1 MIGFLTGLL
10 AFVFVLSVVV
20 TVHEL
25 GHFWAARACGVAID
39 CFSIG
44 FGPKIVAWRDK
55 TGVEWRIAS
64 IPLGGYVRFSG
75 DDNAASV
82 PDGSDLAV
90 LKREIA
96 SREGEAAVSRY
107 YHFKPVWQ
115 RAFIAVAGPVAN
127 FLLAIAVF
135 AVFMATLG
143 EYRHP
148 ATVDRIPA
156 GSPAAA
162 AGFKPGDL
170 ITKADGRRIKTFED
184 VGRYVMLRSGMP
196 IDFTVKR
203 GDQTLNLV
211 ATPIQVEVVDK
222 INGRTKIGRLNI
234 ENRSRPYHYRSSV
247 WRAIPDATVE
257 VWDQIGTI
265 GFYLGRLVTGQIS
278 PDQISGVIGIGH
290 TVSAVAQA
298 STANAPDVPTMLLSF
313 FIGQMLM
320 VATLSVS
327 IGFMNLLPIPV
338 LDGGH
343 LLMYA
348 YEAIA
353 RRPLKASYQ
362 AAGFRAGLAL
372 ILGFMLF
379 AAWNDLHRYD
389 VFKFIGGLFT

>member
-1 MIGFLTGLL
+1 MIVFLTQLF
-10 AFVFVLSVVV
+10 AFVLVLSIVV

-90 LKREIA
+90 LKQEIA
-96 SREGEAAVSRY
+96 AREGEAAVSRY

-115 RAFIAVAGPVAN
+115 RAIIAVAGPVAN
-127 FLLAIAVF
+127 FLLAIAVL
-135 AVFMATLG
+135 AVFLATIG
-143 EYRHP
+143 EIRNP
-148 ATVDRIPA
+148 ARVHGVSP
-156 GSPAAA
+156 GSAAEA
-162 AGFKPGDL
+162 AGFKPGDVIL
-170 ITKADGRRIKTFED
+170 KADGRKIETFQD
-184 VGRYVMLRSGMP
+184 LNGYVALRAKLP
-196 IDFTVKR
+196 IDFTVQR
-203 GDQTLNLV
+203 GP
-211 ATPIQVEVVDK
+211 ATIHLTGAPRVVEVQDE
-222 INGRTKIGRLNI
+222 INGRMKIGRMGI
-234 ENRSRPYHYRSSV
+234 EGRSTPTRYRSSV

-257 VWDQIGTI
+257 VGDQIGTI

-290 TVSAVAQA
+290 TVGAVAKA
-298 STANAPDVPTMLLSF
+298 STADAPNVPTMLLRF
-313 FIGQMLM
+313 FVSMMLL

-353 RRPLKASYQ
+353 KRPLQAKFQ

-389 VFKFIGGLFT
+389 VFKFIGGLFS

>member
-1 MIGFLTGLL
+1 MIGILTTLV
-10 AFVFVLSVVV
+10 AFVFVLSIVV

-25 GHFWAARACGVAID
+25 GHFLAARACGVAID

-44 FGPKIVAWRDK
+44 FGPKIVSWRDK
-55 TGVEWRIAS
+55 SGVEWRIAS

-82 PDGSDLAV
+82 PDGSDLAI

-96 SREGEAAVSRY
+96 EREGEAAVSRY

-115 RAFIAVAGPVAN
+115 RAIIAVAGPMAN
-127 FLLAIAVF
+127 FLLAIAVL
-135 AVFMATLG
+135 AVFLVTIG
-143 EYRHP
+143 ELRNP
-148 ATVDRIPA
+148 ARVYGVAP
-156 GSPAAA
+156 GSAAEA
-162 AGFKPGDL
+162 AGFKAGDV
-170 ITKADGRRIKTFED
+170 IARADGRKIETFQD
-184 VGRYVMLRSGMP
+184 LNGYVALRARLP
-196 IDFTVKR
+196 INFAVQR
-203 GDQTLNLV
+203 GAATIHLT
-211 ATPIQVEVVDK
+211 ATPKEVEILDE
-222 INGRTKIGRLNI
+222 INGRMKIGRLGI
-234 ENRSRPYHYRSSV
+234 EGRGTPVRYRSSL

-257 VWDQIGTI
+257 VWDQIRTI

-290 TVSAVAQA
+290 TVGAVAKA
-298 STANAPDVPTMLLSF
+298 STVDAPNVQTLLLRF

-343 LLMYA
+343 LVMYA

-353 RRPLKASYQ
+353 RRPLKASFQ

-389 VFKFIGGLFT
+389 VFKFIGGLFS

>member
-1 MIGFLTGLL
+1 MIVFLTQAF
-10 AFVFVLSVVV
+10 AFVLVLSIVV

-55 TGVEWRIAS
+55 TGVEWRIAA

-82 PDGSDLAV
+82 PDGGDLAI
-90 LKREIA
+90 LKQEIA
-96 SREGEAAVSRY
+96 AREGEAAVSRY

-115 RAFIAVAGPVAN
+115 RAIIAAAGPVAN
-127 FLLAIAVF
+127 FLLAIAVL
-135 AVFMATLG
+135 AVFMATIG
-143 EYRHP
+143 ETRNP
-148 ATVDRIPA
+148 ARVYA
-156 GSPAAA
+156 VSPASAAEA
-162 AGFKPGDL
+162 AGFKAGDVIL
-170 ITKADGRRIKTFED
+170 KADGRKIETFQD
-184 VGRYVMLRSGMP
+184 LNGYIALRAKLP
-196 IDFTVKR
+196 IDFTVQR
-203 GDQTLNLV
+203 GAATLHLTGAPREV
-211 ATPIQVEVVDK
+211 EIQDA
-222 INGRTKIGRLNI
+222 INGRMKIGRLGI
-234 ENRSRPYHYRSSV
+234 EGRSTPTRYRSTV

-257 VWDQIGTI
+257 VWDQISTI

-290 TVSAVAQA
+290 TVGAVAKA
-298 STANAPDVPTMLLSF
+298 STADAPNIPTMALRFFVSMMLL
-313 FIGQMLM
+313 

-353 RRPLKASYQ
+353 KRPLKAEFQ

-389 VFKFIGGLFT
+389 VFKFIGGLFS

>member
-1 MIGFLTGLL
+1 MIDTLL
-10 AFVFVLSVVV
+10 MLVSFVFVLSIVV

-44 FGPKIVAWRDK
+44 FGPKLVAWRDK

-64 IPLGGYVRFSG
+64 IPLGGYVRFAG

-82 PDGSDLAV
+82 PDGADLAA
-90 LKREIA
+90 LKNEIA
-96 SREGEAAVSRY
+96 AREGEQAVSRY

-115 RAFIAVAGPVAN
+115 RAIIAVAGPVAN
-127 FLLAIAVF
+127 FLLAIVVLAVIH
-135 AVFMATLG
+135 ATIG
-143 EYRHP
+143 ETRNP
-148 ATVDRIPA
+148 ARVYGVAPA
-156 GSPAAA
+156 SAAAA
-162 AGFKPGDL
+162 AGFKAGDR
-170 ITKADGRRIKTFED
+170 IVKADGRGISTFQELT
-184 VGRYVMLRSGMP
+184 GYVALRAKLP
-196 IDFTVKR
+196 IDFVVDR
-203 GDQTLNLV
+203 GGQKIHLV
-211 ATPIQVEVVDK
+211 ATPREVEVTDK
-222 INGRTKIGRLNI
+222 INGRMKIGQLGLEGRDGG
-234 ENRSRPYHYRSSV
+234 ERYKSSI
-247 WRAIPDATVE
+247 WRALPDAAFD
-257 VWDQIGTI
+257 VWDQVRTI
-265 GFYLGRLVTGQIS
+265 GFYLGRLVTGQIA

-290 TVSAVAQA
+290 TVGAVAKA
-298 STANAPDVPTMLLSF
+298 STANAPNVETMLLRF
-313 FIGQMLM
+313 FVGQMIM

-353 RRPLKASYQ
+353 RRPLKAEFQ
-362 AAGFRAGLAL
+362 MAGFRAGLAL

-389 VFKFIGGLFT
+389 VFKFIGGLFS

>member
-1 MIGFLTGLL
+1 MIGILTSLF
-10 AFVFVLSVVV
+10 AFVFVLSIVV

-25 GHFWAARACGVAID
+25 GHFLAARACGVAID

-44 FGPKIVAWRDK
+44 FGPKIVSWRDK
-55 TGVEWRIAS
+55 TGVEWRIAW

-82 PDGSDLAV
+82 PDGSDLAL
-90 LKREIA
+90 LKQEIA
-96 SREGEAAVSRY
+96 AREGEAAVSRY

-115 RAFIAVAGPVAN
+115 RAFIAVAGPLAN
-127 FLLAIAVF
+127 FALAIAVL
-135 AVFMATLG
+135 AVFLATFG
-143 EYRHP
+143 EVHNP
-148 ATVDRIPA
+148 ARVHGVTA
-156 GSPAAA
+156 GSAAAA
-162 AGFKPGDL
+162 AGFQAGDM
-170 ITKADGRRIKTFED
+170 ITKADGRKIETFQD
-184 VGRYVMLRSGMP
+184 LNGYVALRARLP
-196 IDFTVKR
+196 IDFTVQR
-203 GDQTLNLV
+203 GAQTIHLT
-211 ATPIQVEVVDK
+211 ATPKEVEVQDQ
-222 INGRTKIGRLNI
+222 INGRMKIGRLGI
-234 ENRSRPYHYRSSV
+234 EGRGTPERHRSSL

-257 VWDQIGTI
+257 VWDQISTI

-290 TVSAVAQA
+290 TVGAVAKA
-298 STANAPDVPTMLLSF
+298 STADAPNIQTLLLRF
-313 FIGQMLM
+313 FVGQMLM

-353 RRPLKASYQ
+353 RRPLKAEFQ

-389 VFKFIGGLFT
+389 VFKFIGGLFS

>member
-1 MIGFLTGLL
+1 MIVFLTQAF
-10 AFVFVLSVVV
+10 AFVLVLSIVV

-82 PDGSDLAV
+82 PDGSDLAI
-90 LKREIA
+90 LKQEIA
-96 SREGEAAVSRY
+96 AREGEAAVSRY

-127 FLLAIAVF
+127 FLLAIAVL
-135 AVFMATLG
+135 AVFLATIG
-143 EYRHP
+143 EIRNP
-148 ATVDRIPA
+148 ARVHGVSP
-156 GSPAAA
+156 GSAAEA
-162 AGFKPGDL
+162 AGFKAGDVIL
-170 ITKADGRRIKTFED
+170 KADGRKIETFQD
-184 VGRYVMLRSGMP
+184 LNGYVALRARLP
-196 IDFTVKR
+196 IDFTVQR
-203 GDQTLNLV
+203 GASTIHLTG
-211 ATPIQVEVVDK
+211 APREVVVQDE
-222 INGRTKIGRLNI
+222 INGRMKIGRMGI
-234 ENRSRPYHYRSSV
+234 EGRSAPTRHRSSV
-247 WRAIPDATVE
+247 LSAIPDATVE
-257 VWDQIGTI
+257 VGDQIATI

-290 TVSAVAQA
+290 TVGAVAKA
-298 STANAPDVPTMLLSF
+298 STADAPNVQTMVLRFFVSMMLL
-313 FIGQMLM
+313 

-353 RRPLKASYQ
+353 KRPLQAKFQ

-389 VFKFIGGLFT
+389 VFKFIGGLFS

>member
-1 MIGFLTGLL
+1 MIVFLTQAF
-10 AFVFVLSVVV
+10 AFVLVLSIVV

-55 TGVEWRIAS
+55 TGVEWRIAW

-90 LKREIA
+90 LKQEIA
-96 SREGEAAVSRY
+96 EREGEAAVSRY

-115 RAFIAVAGPVAN
+115 RAIIAVAGPVAN

-135 AVFMATLG
+135 AVLMATLG
-143 EYRHP
+143 EYRRP
-148 ATVDRIPA
+148 ATVDGVSA
-156 GSPAAA
+156 GGAAAA
-162 AGFKPGDL
+162 AGFRAGDL
-170 ITKADGRRIKTFED
+170 IVKADDRRIRNFED
-184 VGRYVMLRSGMP
+184 VGRYVMLRSGLP

-203 GDQTLNLV
+203 GDQTLHLV
-211 ATPIQVEVVDK
+211 AKPSQVEVTDQ
-222 INGRTKIGRLNI
+222 INGRAKVGRLGI
-234 ENRSRPYHYRSSV
+234 ENVSRPYHYRSTV
-247 WRAIPDATVE
+247 WRAIPDAAGE
-257 VWDQIGTI
+257 VWDQISTI

-278 PDQISGVIGIGH
+278 ADQISGVIGIGH
-290 TVSAVAQA
+290 AVGAVAKA
-298 STANAPDVPTMLLSF
+298 STADAPDLQTLLLRF
-313 FIGQMLM
+313 TVGVMVM
-320 VATLSVS
+320 VASLSVS

-353 RRPLKASYQ
+353 KRPLQAKFQ

-389 VFKFIGGLFT
+389 VFKFIGGLFS

>member
-1 MIGFLTGLL
+1 MGFLIGLF
-10 AFVFVLSVVV
+10 AFVFVLSIVV

-25 GHFWAARACGVAID
+25 GHFLAARACGVAID

-44 FGPKIVAWRDK
+44 FGPKIVSWRDK
-55 TGVEWRIAS
+55 SGVEWRIAW

-90 LKREIA
+90 LKQEIA
-96 SREGEAAVSRY
+96 AREGEAAVSRY

-115 RAFIAVAGPVAN
+115 RAFIAVAGPMAN
-127 FLLAIAVF
+127 FVLAIAVL
-135 AVFMATLG
+135 AVIMTTLG
-143 EYRHP
+143 EYRYP
-148 ATVDRIPA
+148 ATIETVSA
-156 GSPAAA
+156 TGPAAA
-162 AGFKPGDL
+162 AGFIPGDL
-170 ITKADGRRIKTFED
+170 ITKADGRRIKTFEELK
-184 VGRYVMLRSGMP
+184 GYVMLRARLP

-203 GDQTLNLV
+203 GDQTLHLV
-211 ATPIQVEVVDK
+211 ATPVQVEVVDK
-222 INGRTKIGRLNI
+222 INGRMKVGQLGIGNL
-234 ENRSRPYHYRSSV
+234 SRPYHYRSTIWS
-247 WRAIPDATVE
+247 AIPDATVQ
-257 VWDQIGTI
+257 VWDQISTI

-278 PDQISGVIGIGH
+278 ADQISGVIGIGH
-290 TVSAVAQA
+290 AVGAMATATTVD
-298 STANAPDVPTMLLSF
+298 APNFQTLLLRF
-313 FIGQMLM
+313 FVGQMLM

-343 LLMYA
+343 LVMYA
-348 YEAIA
+348 YEAVA
-353 RRPLKASYQ
+353 RRPLKASFQ

-389 VFKFIGGLFT
+389 VFKFIGGLFS

>member
-1 MIGFLTGLL
+1 MGFLIGLV
-10 AFVFVLSVVV
+10 AFVFVLSIVV

-55 TGVEWRIAS
+55 SGVEWRIAS

-82 PDGSDLAV
+82 PDGADLAI
-90 LKREIA
+90 LKQEIA
-96 SREGEAAVSRY
+96 AREGEAAVSRY

-115 RAFIAVAGPVAN
+115 RAFIAVAGPLAN
-127 FLLAIAVF
+127 FALAIAVLS
-135 AVFMATLG
+135 VFLATFG
-143 EYRHP
+143 EVRNP
-148 ATVDRIPA
+148 ARVHGVTA
-156 GSPAAA
+156 GGAAAA
-162 AGFKPGDL
+162 AGFQSGDV
-170 ITKADGRRIKTFED
+170 ITKADGRKIETFQD
-184 VGRYVMLRSGMP
+184 LTGYVALRAKLP
-196 IDFTVKR
+196 IDFAVQR
-203 GDQTLNLV
+203 GGETIHLI
-211 ATPIQVEVVDK
+211 ATPKEVEVQDE
-222 INGRTKIGRLNI
+222 INGRMKIGRLGI
-234 ENRSRPYHYRSSV
+234 EGRSTPTRHVSPL

-257 VWDQIGTI
+257 VWDQIRTI
-265 GFYLGRLVTGQIS
+265 GFYLGRLVTGQVS

-290 TVSAVAQA
+290 TVGAVAQA
-298 STANAPDVPTMLLSF
+298 STADAPNIQTLLLRF
-313 FIGQMLM
+313 FVGQMLM

-343 LLMYA
+343 LVMYA
-348 YEAIA
+348 YEAVA
-353 RRPLKASYQ
+353 RRPLKASFQ

-389 VFKFIGGLFT
+389 VFKFIGGLFS

>member
-1 MIGFLTGLL
+1 MGFLIGLF
-10 AFVFVLSVVV
+10 AFVFVLSIVV

-25 GHFWAARACGVAID
+25 GHFLAARACGVAID

-44 FGPKIVAWRDK
+44 FGPKIVSWRDK
-55 TGVEWRIAS
+55 SGVEWRIAW

-90 LKREIA
+90 LKQEIA
-96 SREGEAAVSRY
+96 AREGEAAVSRY

-115 RAFIAVAGPVAN
+115 RAFIAVAGPMAN
-127 FLLAIAVF
+127 FVLAIAVY
-135 AVFMATLG
+135 AVIMVTLG

-148 ATVDRIPA
+148 ATVDRVLA
-156 GSPAAA
+156 GGPAAA
-162 AGFKPGDL
+162 AGFQSGDL
-170 ITKADGRRIKTFED
+170 ITKADGRRIKNFQD
-184 VGRYVMLRSGMP
+184 VSQYVMFRSGLP

-203 GDQTLNLV
+203 GDQTLHLV
-211 ATPIQVEVVDK
+211 ATPAQVEVVDK
-222 INGRTKIGRLNI
+222 LNGRMKVGRLSI
-234 ENRSRPYHYRSSV
+234 ENLSRPEHYRSTLL
-247 WRAIPDATVE
+247 RAVPDAAAQ
-257 VWDQIGTI
+257 VWDQITTI
-265 GFYLGRLVTGQIS
+265 CFYLGRLVTGQIS
-278 PDQISGVIGIGH
+278 ADQISGVIGIGH
-290 TVSAVAQA
+290 AVGAMA
-298 STANAPDVPTMLLSF
+298 TATTAHAPDIQTLLLGF
-313 FIGQMLM
+313 FVGQMLM
-320 VATLSVS
+320 VAGLSIS

-343 LLMYA
+343 LVMYA

-353 RRPLKASYQ
+353 RRPLKASFQ

-389 VFKFIGGLFT
+389 VFKFIGGLFS

>member
-1 MIGFLTGLL
+1 MSGILLGLV

-25 GHFWAARACGVAID
+25 GHFLAARACGVAID

-44 FGPKIVAWRDK
+44 FGPQIISWRDK
-55 TGVEWRIAS
+55 TGVEWRIAW

-82 PDGSDLAV
+82 PDGGDLAI
-90 LKREIA
+90 LKAEIA
-96 SREGEAAVSRY
+96 AREGETAVSRY

-115 RAFIAVAGPVAN
+115 RAFIAVAGPMAN
-127 FLLAIAVF
+127 FLLAITVF
-135 AVFMATLG
+135 AVILATLG

-148 ATVDRIPA
+148 ATVDRVPA
-156 GSPAAA
+156 GGAAA
-162 AGFKPGDL
+162 VAGFKPGDL
-170 ITKADGRRIKTFED
+170 ITKADGRRIKNFED
-184 VGRYVMLRSGMP
+184 VGRYVMLRSGLP

-211 ATPIQVEVVDK
+211 ATPVQVEIKDK
-222 INGRTKIGRLNI
+222 INGRAKIGRLGI
-234 ENRSRPYHYRSSV
+234 ENLSRPYHYRSSI
-247 WRAIPDATVE
+247 WRAVPDATVE
-257 VWDQIGTI
+257 VWDQVSTI

-278 PDQISGVIGIGH
+278 ADQISGVIGIGH
-290 TVSAVAQA
+290 AVGAVAQA
-298 STANAPDVPTMLLSF
+298 STANAPDLKTLLLGF
-313 FIGQMLM
+313 FVGQMLM

-353 RRPLKASYQ
+353 RRPLQAKFQ

-389 VFKFIGGLFT
+389 VFKFIGGLFS

>member
-1 MIGFLTGLL
+1 MIVFLTQLF
-10 AFVFVLSVVV
+10 AFVLVLSIVV

-90 LKREIA
+90 LKQEIA
-96 SREGEAAVSRY
+96 AREGEAAVSRY

-115 RAFIAVAGPVAN
+115 RAIIAVAGPVAN
-127 FLLAIAVF
+127 FLLAIAVL
-135 AVFMATLG
+135 AVFLATIG
-143 EYRHP
+143 EIHNP
-148 ATVDRIPA
+148 ARVSGVTP
-156 GSPAAA
+156 GSAAEA
-162 AGFKPGDL
+162 AGFKAGDVIL
-170 ITKADGRRIKTFED
+170 KADGRKIETFQD
-184 VGRYVMLRSGMP
+184 LNGYVALRAKLP
-196 IDFTVKR
+196 IDFTVQR
-203 GDQTLNLV
+203 GPTMIHLTG
-211 ATPIQVEVVDK
+211 APREVEVQDE
-222 INGRTKIGRLNI
+222 INGRMKIGRLGI
-234 ENRSRPYHYRSSV
+234 EGRSVPTRHRSSV

-257 VWDQIGTI
+257 VGDQIGTI

-290 TVSAVAQA
+290 TVGAVAKA
-298 STANAPDVPTMLLSF
+298 STADAPNVPTMLLRF
-313 FIGQMLM
+313 FVSMMLL

-353 RRPLKASYQ
+353 KRPLQAKFQ

>member
-1 MIGFLTGLL
+1 MIGFLIGLV
-10 AFVFVLSVVV
+10 AFVFVLSIVV

-25 GHFWAARACGVAID
+25 GHFLAARACGVAID

-44 FGPKIVAWRDK
+44 FGPKIVSWRDK
-55 TGVEWRIAS
+55 SGVEWRIAS

-90 LKREIA
+90 LKQEIA
-96 SREGEAAVSRY
+96 AREGEAAVSRY

-115 RAFIAVAGPVAN
+115 RAFIAVAGPMAN
-127 FLLAIAVF
+127 FVLAIAVLS
-135 AVFMATLG
+135 VFLATIG
-143 EYRHP
+143 EIRNP
-148 ATVDRIPA
+148 ARVYGVAP
-156 GSPAAA
+156 GSAAAA
-162 AGFKPGDL
+162 AGFQAGDV
-170 ITKADGRRIKTFED
+170 IAKADGRKIETFQD
-184 VGRYVMLRSGMP
+184 LNGYVMLRAKLP
-196 IDFTVKR
+196 IDFAVER
-203 GDQTLNLV
+203 GAATIHLT
-211 ATPIQVEVVDK
+211 ATPKEVEVQDQ
-222 INGRTKIGRLNI
+222 INGRMKIGRLGI
-234 ENRSRPYHYRSSV
+234 EGRSTPTRHVSPV

-257 VWDQIGTI
+257 VWDQISTI
-265 GFYLGRLVTGQIS
+265 GFYLGRLVTGQIA

-290 TVSAVAQA
+290 TVGAVAKA
-298 STANAPDVPTMLLSF
+298 STADAPNVQTMLLRF
-313 FIGQMLM
+313 FVGQMLM

-343 LLMYA
+343 LVMYA

-353 RRPLKASYQ
+353 RRPLKASFQ

-389 VFKFIGGLFT
+389 VFKFIGGLFS

>member
-1 MIGFLTGLL
+1 MIGILTSLF
-10 AFVFVLSVVV
+10 AFVFVLSIVV

-25 GHFWAARACGVAID
+25 GHFLAARACGVAID

-44 FGPKIVAWRDK
+44 FGPKIVSWRDK
-55 TGVEWRIAS
+55 SGVEWRIAW

-82 PDGSDLAV
+82 PDGSDLAI
-90 LKREIA
+90 LKQEIA
-96 SREGEAAVSRY
+96 AREGEAAVSRY

-115 RAFIAVAGPVAN
+115 RAIIAVAGPVAN
-127 FLLAIAVF
+127 FLLAIAVLS
-135 AVFMATLG
+135 VFLATIG
-143 EYRHP
+143 ETRNP
-148 ATVDRIPA
+148 ARVFGVSP
-156 GSPAAA
+156 GSAAAA
-162 AGFKPGDL
+162 AGFRPGDV
-170 ITKADGRRIKTFED
+170 ITKADGRKIETFQD
-184 VGRYVMLRSGMP
+184 LNGYVALRAKLP
-196 IDFTVKR
+196 IDFAVQR
-203 GDQTLNLV
+203 GPQTIHLTG
-211 ATPIQVEVVDK
+211 TPKEVEIQDE
-222 INGRTKIGRLNI
+222 INGRMKIGRLGI
-234 ENRSRPYHYRSSV
+234 EGRSTPTRHVSPV

-257 VWDQIGTI
+257 VWDQISTI

-290 TVSAVAQA
+290 TVGAVAKA
-298 STANAPDVPTMLLSF
+298 TTADAPNVQTMLLRF

-353 RRPLKASYQ
+353 RRPLKASFQ

-389 VFKFIGGLFT
+389 VFKFIGGLFS

>member
-1 MIGFLTGLL
+1 
-10 AFVFVLSVVV
+10 VLSIVV

-25 GHFWAARACGVAID
+25 GHFLAARACGVAID

-44 FGPKIVAWRDK
+44 FGPKIVSWRDK
-55 TGVEWRIAS
+55 AGVEWRIAW

-90 LKREIA
+90 LKAEIA
-96 SREGEAAVSRY
+96 EREGAAAVSRY

-115 RAFIAVAGPVAN
+115 RAFIAVAGPMAN
-127 FLLAIAVF
+127 FLLAIVVF
-135 AVFMATLG
+135 AVMLTTLG

-148 ATVDRIPA
+148 ATVDRVPA
-156 GSPAAA
+156 NSAAAA
-162 AGFKPGDL
+162 AGFRSGDL
-170 ITKADGRRIKTFED
+170 LVKVDGRKIKNFED

-203 GDQTLNLV
+203 GDQTLNLI

-222 INGRTKIGRLNI
+222 INGRAKIGRLGI
-234 ENRSRPYHYRSSV
+234 ENISRPYHYRASV

-278 PDQISGVIGIGH
+278 ADQISGVIGIGH
-290 TVSAVAQA
+290 AVGAVAQA
-298 STANAPDVPTMLLSF
+298 STANAPDLSTMLLGF
-313 FIGQMLM
+313 FVGQMIM
-320 VATLSVS
+320 VASLSVS

-353 RRPLKASYQ
+353 RKPLQAKFQ

-389 VFKFIGGLFT
+389 VFKFIGGLFS

>member
-1 MIGFLTGLL
+1 MIVFLTQLF
-10 AFVFVLSVVV
+10 AFVLVLSIVV

-90 LKREIA
+90 LKQEIA
-96 SREGEAAVSRY
+96 AREGEAAVSRY

-115 RAFIAVAGPVAN
+115 RAIIAVAGPVAN
-127 FLLAIAVF
+127 FLLAIAVL
-135 AVFMATLG
+135 AVFLATIG
-143 EYRHP
+143 EIHNP
-148 ATVDRIPA
+148 ARVSGVSP
-156 GSPAAA
+156 GSAAEA
-162 AGFKPGDL
+162 AGFKAGDVIL
-170 ITKADGRRIKTFED
+170 KADGRKIETFQD
-184 VGRYVMLRSGMP
+184 LNGYVALRAKLP
-196 IDFTVKR
+196 IDFTVQR
-203 GDQTLNLV
+203 GPTMIHLTG
-211 ATPIQVEVVDK
+211 APREVEVQDE
-222 INGRTKIGRLNI
+222 INGRMKIGRLGI
-234 ENRSRPYHYRSSV
+234 EGRSVPTRHRSPV

-257 VWDQIGTI
+257 VGDQIGTI

-290 TVSAVAQA
+290 TVGAVAKA
-298 STANAPDVPTMLLSF
+298 STADAPNVPTMLLRF
-313 FIGQMLM
+313 FVSMMLL

-353 RRPLKASYQ
+353 KRPLQAKFQ

>member
-1 MIGFLTGLL
+1 MIGILTQLF
-10 AFVFVLSVVV
+10 AFVFVLSIVV

-82 PDGSDLAV
+82 PDGSDLAI
-90 LKREIA
+90 LKQEIA
-96 SREGEAAVSRY
+96 AREGEAAVSRY

-115 RAFIAVAGPVAN
+115 RAIIAVAGPVAN
-127 FLLAIAVF
+127 FLLAIAVL
-135 AVFMATLG
+135 AVFMATIG
-143 EYRHP
+143 EIRNP
-148 ATVDRIPA
+148 ARVYAVSA
-156 GSPAAA
+156 GGAAEA
-162 AGFKPGDL
+162 AGFKPGDVIL
-170 ITKADGRRIKTFED
+170 KADGRKIQTFQD
-184 VGRYVMLRSGMP
+184 LNAYVVLRARLP
-196 IDFTVKR
+196 IDFTVQR
-203 GDQTLNLV
+203 GPSTIHLTG
-211 ATPIQVEVVDK
+211 APREVEVQDP
-222 INGRTKIGRLNI
+222 INGRMKIGRLGI
-234 ENRSRPYHYRSSV
+234 EGRSIPTRYRSSV
-247 WRAIPDATVE
+247 WRAVPDATVE
-257 VWDQIGTI
+257 VGNQIGTI

-290 TVSAVAQA
+290 TVGAVAKA
-298 STANAPDVPTMLLSF
+298 STADAPNVQTMVLRFFVSMMLL
-313 FIGQMLM
+313 

-353 RRPLKASYQ
+353 KRPLKAEFQ

-389 VFKFIGGLFT
+389 VFKFIGGLFS

>member
-1 MIGFLTGLL
+1 MIGFLTGLI
-10 AFVFVLSVVV
+10 AFVFVLSIVV

-25 GHFWAARACGVAID
+25 GHFLAARACGVAID

-44 FGPKIVAWRDK
+44 FGPKIVSWRDK
-55 TGVEWRIAS
+55 SGVEWRIAW

-82 PDGSDLAV
+82 PDGGDLAV
-90 LKREIA
+90 LKQEIA

-115 RAFIAVAGPVAN
+115 RAFIAVAGPMAN

-135 AVFMATLG
+135 AVLMMTLG

-148 ATVDRIPA
+148 ATVDRVPA
-156 GSPAAA
+156 GGPAAV

-170 ITKADGRRIKTFED
+170 ITKADGRRIKNFED
-184 VGRYVMLRSGMP
+184 VGRYVMLRSGLP

-203 GDQTLNLV
+203 GDQTLHLV
-211 ATPIQVEVVDK
+211 ATPVQVEVVDR
-222 INGRTKIGRLNI
+222 INGRMKIGRLSI
-234 ENRSRPYHYRSSV
+234 ENRSQPYHYRSTI

-257 VWDQIGTI
+257 VWGQISTI

-278 PDQISGVIGIGH
+278 ADQISGVIGIGH
-290 TVSAVAQA
+290 AVGAVANA
-298 STANAPDVPTMLLSF
+298 STVDAPNLQTLLLRF
-313 FIGQMLM
+313 FVGQMIM

-343 LLMYA
+343 LVMYA

-353 RRPLKASYQ
+353 KRPLKASFQ

-389 VFKFIGGLFT
+389 VFKFIGGLFS

>member
-1 MIGFLTGLL
+1 MGLL
-10 AFVFVLSVVV
+10 IGLVGFVFVLSVVV

-25 GHFWAARACGVAID
+25 GHFLAARACGVAID

-55 TGVEWRIAS
+55 AGVEWRIAW

-82 PDGSDLAV
+82 PDGSDLAI
-90 LKREIA
+90 LKQEIA
-96 SREGEAAVSRY
+96 AREGEAAVARY

-115 RAFIAVAGPVAN
+115 RAFIAVAGPMAN
-127 FLLAIAVF
+127 FILAIAVF
-135 AVFMATLG
+135 AVFSATFG
-143 EYRHP
+143 EYRRP

-170 ITKADGRRIKTFED
+170 ITKADGRRIKNFDD
-184 VGRYVMLRSGMP
+184 VTRYVMLRSGTP

-203 GDQTLNLV
+203 GDQTLHLV

-222 INGRTKIGRLNI
+222 INGRTKIGRLNV
-234 ENRSRPYHYRSSV
+234 ENISRPYHYRSTI

-257 VWDQIGTI
+257 VWSQISMI

-290 TVSAVAQA
+290 TVGAVAQA
-298 STANAPDVPTMLLSF
+298 STANAPDVPMMLLSF
-313 FIGQMLM
+313 FVNMMLL

-343 LLMYA
+343 LVMYA
-348 YEAIA
+348 YEAIVK
-353 RRPLKASYQ
+353 RPLQAKFQ

-389 VFKFIGGLFT
+389 VFKFIGGLFS